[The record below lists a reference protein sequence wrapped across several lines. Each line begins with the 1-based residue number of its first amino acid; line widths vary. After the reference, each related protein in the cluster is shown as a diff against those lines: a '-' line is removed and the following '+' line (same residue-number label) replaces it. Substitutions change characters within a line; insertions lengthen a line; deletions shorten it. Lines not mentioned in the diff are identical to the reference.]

1 MRAFGYALDRK
12 AGLWVPYSR
21 LRPRPRKAAPVGRR
35 AEPPPQPDHL
45 SRRAEEQLDRVAEL
59 MIEARL
65 LRLEQQTE
73 PRQANAAPLFVP
85 SGGRYPIV
93 AWNGWM
99 FSGVPS
105 SSPPPP
111 RDPNPRAPITYRP
124 VDPMAQALLR
134 RQPGSVIPVSTL
146 AR

>member
-1 MRAFGYALDRK
+1 M
-12 AGLWVPYSR
+12 
-21 LRPRPRKAAPVGRR
+21 
-35 AEPPPQPDHL
+35 
-45 SRRAEEQLDRVAEL
+45 SRRVDEQLDRVAEL

-65 LRLEQQTE
+65 LRLEQETE
-73 PRQANAAPLFVP
+73 LRPVSPAPLFVP
-85 SGGRYPIV
+85 TVGLYPIV
-93 AWNGWM
+93 LWNGWT

-105 SSPPPP
+105 SSPPPS

-134 RQPGSVIPVSTL
+134 RQPGSLIPISTL